1 LFTIRILIIFDLMAD
16 AERKPRYWDHYW
28 QTGQASCCDDR
39 ISPSAAEA
47 VESVWRRAFGALPAG
62 ARALDLCT
70 GNGAVLEIG
79 TASAPGIVGVGV
91 DAASIR
97 PALQEDGIEFVRA
110 EADKLPLADDSFDI
124 VTSQFGIEYTP
135 VEQSVAEVGRVL
147 APGGS
152 ACLVIH
158 ADEGETAIAA
168 RAQLRD
174 LDELL
179 DELSIFPAA
188 EHALE
193 LVCAAERSPTKPA
206 NDVLARAKAAY
217 DRFYARLSLLG
228 ETWQQRAA
236 GDVYRDTGSLLQH
249 TFQHRQA
256 FPLDALLAKVRETAA
271 SVGFHRQRLAAL
283 CDAALDETACR
294 ALAASLESD
303 AAPAAVDRVQT
314 DDGDFVA
321 WLVNAGEPGS

>member
-1 LFTIRILIIFDLMAD
+1 MAD
-16 AERKPRYWDHYW
+16 AERKPGYWDHYW

-39 ISPSAAEA
+39 VSPSAAEA
-47 VESVWRRAFGALPAG
+47 VESVWRRAFGTLTAG
-62 ARALDLCT
+62 ARVLDVCT
-70 GNGAVLEIG
+70 GNGAVLAIG
-79 TASAPGIVGVGV
+79 AASAPGMVGVGV

-97 PALQEDGIEFVRA
+97 PELRDDGIEFVRA

-135 VEQSVAEVGRVL
+135 VEQSAAEIGRVL
-147 APGGS
+147 APGGC

-168 RAQLRD
+168 RAQLCD

-179 DELSIFPAA
+179 DEISIFPAA
-188 EHALE
+188 ERALE
-193 LVCAAERSPTKPA
+193 LVCAAERSPATPA
-206 NDVLARAKAAY
+206 NVVLARAKAAY
-217 DRFYARLSLLG
+217 DTFYTRLKLLG
-228 ETWQQRAA
+228 DTWQRRAA

-271 SVGFHRQRLAAL
+271 SVSFHREL
-283 CDAALDETACR
+283 CVVFQSG
-294 ALAASLESD
+294 SLESD
-303 AAPAAVDRVQT
+303 AAPATVDRVKT

-321 WLVNAGEPGS
+321 WLVTAGEPGS

>member
-1 LFTIRILIIFDLMAD
+1 MAE
-16 AERKPRYWDHYW
+16 AERRPGYWDHYW
-28 QTGQASCCDDR
+28 QAGQASCCDDR
-39 ISPSAAEA
+39 VSPSAAEA
-47 VESVWRRAFGALPAG
+47 VESVWRRAFRALPAG
-62 ARALDLCT
+62 ARVLDLCT

-79 TASAPGIVGVGV
+79 AASAPGIVGVGI

-97 PALQEDGIEFVRA
+97 PERREDGIEFIRA
-110 EADKLPLADDSFDI
+110 EANKLPLADDSFDI

-135 VEQSVAEVGRVL
+135 VQQSVAEVGRVL

-158 ADEGETAIAA
+158 AAGGETAIAA

-188 EHALE
+188 ERALE
-193 LVCAAERSPTKPA
+193 LVCAAERSPAKPP
-206 NDVLARAKAAY
+206 NDALARAKAAY
-217 DRFYARLSLLG
+217 DTFYAGLRLLG

-256 FPLDALLAKVRETAA
+256 FPVDALLAKVRETAA

-283 CDAALDETACR
+283 CDAALDEPACR

-303 AAPAAVDRVQT
+303 AAPATVDRVQT

-321 WLVNAGEPGS
+321 WLVTAGEPGS